1 MTQLDFIS
9 LGQITKSE
17 QFNLFSDD
25 LKAAIKP
32 KAHISYGKTEKF
44 FSTLSSEEIK
54 NYKNYWQSFAPNND
68 SERFQKWLFAILSV
82 HSTYE
87 SNVRGYKALKDW
99 TTWFNKWDVLTQKLV
114 DAKIGLHNNRTR
126 YIKDFALDYWRNPS
140 NFQKSKNE
148 TWKECRDRLV
158 KRITGLGFAKVSFAF
173 EMIAPLEVELACIDT
188 HIYQAYGLDQTRNS
202 SLGKDLETHWVQM
215 SKLWNCPPAISRAI
229 YWDRIQGEASSAYWM
244 SVFSNEVG
252 I

>member
-1 MTQLDFIS
+1 MQLDFIS
-9 LGQITKSE
+9 LSSNKVTE
-17 QFNLFSDD
+17 QFDLWNLEMSA
-25 LKAAIKP
+25 KSKNKP
-32 KAHISYGKTEKF
+32 SIYYDKVERF
-44 FSTLSSEEIK
+44 FNSIASSEVAT
-54 NYKNYWQSFAPNND
+54 YKTYWQSFAPNND

-126 YIKDFALDYWRNPS
+126 YIKDFALDYWSNPS